1 MTARR
6 WRPRH
11 AAVAGAVAAVAV
23 VYFLFD
29 PLESPYMPQCLF
41 RRLTGLSCPGCG
53 SQRVAH
59 ALLHGDLA
67 GAFRANALLVA
78 AIPALAWLAWLETQR
93 LRRPGLYMRVY
104 SVATT
109 VIVGVILI
117 LWWVIRN
124 IFGI

>member
-1 MTARR
+1 
-6 WRPRH
+6 
-11 AAVAGAVAAVAV
+11 
-23 VYFLFD
+23 
-29 PLESPYMPQCLF
+29 MPQCLF

>member
-11 AAVAGAVAAVAV
+11 AAVVGAVAAVAV

-59 ALLHGDLA
+59 ALLPGDLA
-67 GAFRANALLVA
+67 GAFRVARDAAAAAPGALHA
-78 AIPALAWLAWLETQR
+78 R
-93 LRRPGLYMRVY
+93 LFGGDDSHRGRHSHFM
-104 SVATT
+104 
-109 VIVGVILI
+109 VGDKEYFWHLGAFVVILHKI
-117 LWWVIRN
+117 I
-124 IFGI
+124 I